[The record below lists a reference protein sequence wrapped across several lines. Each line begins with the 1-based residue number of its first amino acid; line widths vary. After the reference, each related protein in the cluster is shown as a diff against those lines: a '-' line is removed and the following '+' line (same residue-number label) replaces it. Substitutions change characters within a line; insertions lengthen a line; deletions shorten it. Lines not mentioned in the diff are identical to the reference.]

1 MSSNKKKKVFSPYKS
16 IVSKIEEVTK
26 IKRINM
32 RELGSE
38 LGVTVSAVSDYSKK
52 DYIPSETMMKWCER
66 RKVSVDWVLNNQSET
81 EINIEETVKVDNLI
95 KAKDTIIADKDEIIT
110 LLKDKVTSLEYQ
122 LQKKAPR
129 VSKKIG

>member
-52 DYIPSETMMKWCER
+52 DYIPSETMMKWCAR
-66 RKVSVDWVLNNQSET
+66 RQVSIDWVLNNQSDIVGSSSSEKLNVEE
-81 EINIEETVKVDNLI
+81 EIMYRLKYEESQDKLI
-95 KAKDTIIADKDEIIT
+95 AALEEVSF
-110 LLKDKVTSLEYQ
+110 LKDL
-122 LQKKAPR
+122 LAKKAN
-129 VSKKIG
+129 SQAKKAG